1 MLTVSPAASE
11 AIRGLLANP
20 ELPDDGG
27 IRIAPAGGEEDAMEL
42 SIREEPD
49 SGDEVVERDGANVY
63 LASDLVAALDD
74 KVLDARIDGNEV
86 AFAIVADA
94 EGEGEGEPT
103 A

>member
-27 IRIAPAGGEEDAMEL
+27 IRIAPATGQEGAMEL
-42 SIREEPD
+42 SIREEPET
-49 SGDEVVERDGANVY
+49 GDEVVEEGGANVY
-63 LASDLVAALDD
+63 LDAGVVDALDD
-74 KVLDARIDGNEV
+74 KVLDARIEGNEV
-86 AFAIVADA
+86 AFAIVAGA
-94 EGEGEGEPT
+94 EEEET